1 MHYLLIL
8 INKAENEETALNNVE
23 NFLELFEGDLF
34 DYYKIGGRWNNYLAP
49 KNIKM
54 EHEKWVKERFKDAF
68 YKDGSYIISIIEE
81 KDNRIEI
88 QKKWIELGGKGL
100 NPFFS
105 VHVFENEKQPY
116 NIVPV
121 KDCLDNIK
129 EVMRTVASIEAE
141 REERWEELLKL
152 RTEKRNPVSVQW
164 AALALAKAYDLD
176 LNEETTV
183 YLIDENI
190 EITDQNINILNDHLD
205 EYYAIVVDI
214 HR

>member
-34 DYYKIGGRWNNYLAP
+34 DYYQIGGRWNNYLAP

-54 EHEKWVKERFKDAF
+54 EHEKWVKEKFKDAF
-68 YKDGSYIISIIEE
+68 YKDGSYNISIIEE

-105 VHVFENEKQPY
+105 VHVFGNEKHPY
-116 NIVPV
+116 NVVPV
-121 KDCLDNIK
+121 KNCLDNIK
-129 EVMRTVASIEAE
+129 EMMRTVASIEAE
-141 REERWEELLKL
+141 REKRWEELLKL
-152 RTEKRNPVSVQW
+152 RNEKRNPVLVEW
-164 AALALAKAYDLD
+164 AALALVKAYDIN

-183 YLIDENI
+183 YFIDENV

>member
-54 EHEKWVKERFKDAF
+54 EHEKWVKEKFKDAF
-68 YKDGSYIISIIEE
+68 YKDGSYNISIIEE

-88 QKKWIELGGKGL
+88 QKKWFELGGKGL

-105 VHVFENEKQPY
+105 VHVFENEKHPY

-129 EVMRTVASIEAE
+129 EVMRTAASIEAE
-141 REERWEELLKL
+141 REKRWKELLKL
-152 RTEKRNPVSVQW
+152 RNEKENSISVEW
-164 AALALAKAYDLD
+164 KALALAKAYDID

-183 YLIDENI
+183 YLIDENV

-205 EYYAIVVDI
+205 EYYAVVVDI

>member
-68 YKDGSYIISIIEE
+68 YKDGSYNISIIEE

-88 QKKWIELGGKGL
+88 QKKWIELGGKGF

-105 VHVFENEKQPY
+105 VHVFGNEKHPY

-141 REERWEELLKL
+141 REKRWEELLKL
-152 RTEKRNPVSVQW
+152 RNEKENPVLVEW
-164 AALALAKAYDLD
+164 AALALAKAYDID

-183 YLIDENI
+183 YLIDKNV

-205 EYYAIVVDI
+205 EYYAVVVDI